1 LKIIVYCSSNQP
13 GFRKGRGTM
22 EMLKP
27 SNNSSE
33 KLSTKIQP
41 KNTYYAAF
49 LDVAKAFDK
58 QPVYK
63 DCSTN

>member
-1 LKIIVYCSSNQP
+1 
-13 GFRKGRGTM
+13 
-22 EMLKP
+22 MLKP

-33 KLSTKIQP
+33 KISTKIQP